1 MKTIRAY
8 DGTNFQEVSGL
19 LATMMKE
26 HTFKNVNDKSKEKFL
41 GIFNYVDSKD
51 PKMIM
56 ELERTLAMSDIW
68 IAYDCD
74 EIVGV
79 VRGSKD
85 NILNLFVLEEHTRNG
100 IGRELV
106 KLFEDKCKM
115 EGFPYVRLSSTVE
128 AVGFYESLGYK
139 KTTGL
144 RMARYSGKRGYEYQP
159 MMKPLF

>member
-1 MKTIRAY
+1 MKNIKTY
-8 DGTNFQEVSGL
+8 DGTNFHEVSSL

-51 PKMIM
+51 PKHQM

-68 IAYDCD
+68 IAYEDN
-74 EIVGV
+74 EIIGI

-85 NILNLFVLEEHTRNG
+85 NILNLFVKDNHSRRG
-100 IGRELV
+100 VGSQLV
-106 KLFEDKCKM
+106 KMFENKCKI

-128 AVGFYESLGYK
+128 AIGFYENLGYK

-144 RMARYSGKRGYEYQP
+144 RMARYSGKRGFEYQP

>member
-1 MKTIRAY
+1 MKNIRAY
-8 DGTNFQEVSGL
+8 DGTNFHEVSSL

-26 HTFKNVNDKSKEKFL
+26 HTFKNVNDRSKEKFL

-51 PKMIM
+51 PSHVR

-68 IAYDCD
+68 IAYDGD
-74 EIVGV
+74 QIVGI

-85 NILNLFVLEEHTRNG
+85 NILNLFVTDDYARQG

-106 KLFEDKCKM
+106 EIFEKKCQT

-128 AVGFYESLGYK
+128 AVGFYENLGYK

-144 RMARYSGKRGYEYQP
+144 RMARYSGKKGYEYQP
-159 MMKPLF
+159 MMKALF